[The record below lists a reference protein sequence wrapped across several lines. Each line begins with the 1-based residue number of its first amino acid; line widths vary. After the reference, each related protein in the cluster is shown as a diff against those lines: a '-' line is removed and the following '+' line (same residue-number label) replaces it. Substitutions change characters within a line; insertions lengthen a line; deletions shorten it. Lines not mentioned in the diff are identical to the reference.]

1 MDVVTLSPQQLNAIA
16 MASLGGDVSA
26 RGVAHFGGLDTDEA
40 VAVLVAARGAGVLHP
55 DGTLGS
61 LTQAQLIAELSDEV
75 RTRVHTRAAQGLLA
89 EGPQRLPEALHHLA
103 AAAAL
108 TDAETA
114 IDLADNAGRL
124 SLSLGD
130 YASAAS
136 LLALA
141 AKYDMSTDLSRQG
154 HRLCDLAAA
163 VDGLGDLEQAR
174 RHAARAVA
182 LGELAGDASL
192 MARAAVA
199 HTLPVDWY
207 AGDQRTHGL
216 LERANSMP
224 LDHTDRVAVTA
235 ARALAEMRIPVIT
248 GEHHQVA
255 WVTRPAVAQP
265 LADQALDGAANCS
278 PWVQCLATLAWRS
291 THRAPQF
298 LDRRRD
304 LSAQALAL
312 AQTTRTPSFH
322 VEAAVWLAVD
332 AVESGDRELFD
343 EALSAAQWVA
353 RRDGNPRLKFRAFTL
368 AMGAAMLDGNHE
380 RVRGLLG
387 QTTDLLRGLDASLQ
401 LVVQTLF
408 GGQLALAEDD
418 SEALAAMSVE
428 PTDAVVTHPL
438 GRSAA
443 AYVWACDGRVELA
456 VEHTRRA
463 LTQRD
468 AESSLLLVGTRAAAV
483 ASQTGDE
490 DLCHQVIDILNPYA
504 DHVAVDSNGWWC
516 DGPVAGWLAMVYHRL
531 GQQAHA
537 RRHLHRAEPVARALG
552 DVRSLR
558 RLEALRHELPVL
570 DPSGTEGAG
579 DLSDRELRVLAALAT
594 GATNAAI
601 AHDLAYSVSTIRND
615 TIAIYRKLGVQ
626 GRPDAV
632 AVAISRGLISPD
644 N

>member
-1 MDVVTLSPQQLNAIA
+1 
-16 MASLGGDVSA
+16 MALLAGELTV
-26 RGVAHFGGLDTDEA
+26 RGVARHGEVGLDEA
-40 VAVLVAARGAGVLHP
+40 EGYLRAARDAGVVDT
-55 DGTLGS
+55 DGRVDDVQRVQ
-61 LTQAQLIAELSDEV
+61 LTAELTPPQ
-75 RTRVHTRAAQGLLA
+75 RTQVHTKAAAHLLA
-89 EGPQRLPEALHHLA
+89 EGPQRLSDALHHLTA
-103 AAAAL
+103 AATL
-108 TDAETA
+108 NDAETA
-114 IDLADNAGRL
+114 LELADSAGRL

-141 AKYDMSTDLSRQG
+141 AEYDMSTDLSRQG

-163 VDGLGDLEQAR
+163 VDGLGDLQQAR

-182 LGELAGDASL
+182 LGELAGDGSL

-216 LERANSMP
+216 LERANTMP
-224 LDHTDRVAVTA
+224 LEHADRVAVTA

-248 GEHHQVA
+248 GEYHQVA

-265 LADQALDGAANCS
+265 LAEQALAEAATCS
-278 PWVQCLATLAWRS
+278 PWVQCLAALAWRS

-304 LSAQALAL
+304 LSAQALAS
-312 AQTTRTPSFH
+312 AQTIRVPTFQ

-332 AVESGDRELFD
+332 ALESGDRELFD

-353 RRDGNPRLKFRAFTL
+353 QRDGNPRLRFRAFTL
-368 AMGAAMLDGNHE
+368 AMGAALLDGNHE
-380 RVRGLLG
+380 RVRDLLR
-387 QTTDLLRGLDASLQ
+387 QTTDILSRLDTSLLLI
-401 LVVQTLF
+401 VNTLF
-408 GGQLALAEDD
+408 GGQLALSEGEP
-418 SEALAAMSVE
+418 EALAATNLE
-428 PTDAVVTHPL
+428 PTAAVITHPL

-443 AYVWACDGRVELA
+443 AYVWARTGRCELA

-468 AESSLLLVGTRAAAV
+468 TESSLLLVGTRAAAV
-483 ASQTGDE
+483 AIETGDE
-490 DLCHQVIDILNPYA
+490 ELCRYVIDILNPYTN
-504 DHVAVDSNGWWC
+504 HVAVDSNGWWC
-516 DGPVAGWLAMVYHRL
+516 DGPVAGWLAMIHHRL
-531 GQQAHA
+531 GECELA
-537 RRHLHRAEPVARALG
+537 RRHLDLAEPAARALG

-558 RLEALRHELPVL
+558 RLDEVRRNLPVS
-570 DPSGTEGAG
+570 DPYGTVGAG
-579 DLSDRELRVLAALAT
+579 EMSERELRVLAALAT

-601 AHDLAYSVSTIRND
+601 AHDLAYSISTIRND

-632 AVAISRGLISPD
+632 AQAISRGLIRP
-644 N
+644 